1 MRNTY
6 LSPRESLAAFRT
18 AAIRRFEEGQQKALA
33 SQVGQQEEE
42 QKQILES
49 RWAEMLGSVPLNV
62 SELTKG
68 SAPLTSDAQ
77 PTSSWA
83 VPAAIG
89 LVLLLL
95 WKA

>member
-1 MRNTY
+1 
-6 LSPRESLAAFRT
+6 
-18 AAIRRFEEGQQKALA
+18 
-33 SQVGQQEEE
+33 
-42 QKQILES
+42 
-49 RWAEMLGSVPLNV
+49 MLGSVPLNV